1 MQLQVYIVLGVAL
14 CFARCC
20 CAEKLGQRQAVDQSA
35 VPLLRSPLY
44 EPLSGLAV
52 QIKELQAKVPQLGQF
67 IDEGTS
73 ATIQYGYVSTLIH
86 WLSSHMKH
94 VMALMSAPPL
104 GTKGADLAGIFVVM
118 RRKLEQVIAGLHVLI
133 NVEGGS
139 RLGERAAQLRTAAE
153 KALQAVMPLRTALLE
168 NGKDTIRHNAQEL
181 LPSKVLYEV
190 LGQIEEAH
198 SQPRTTSMSFVETVN
213 SKLQE
218 ARTEV
223 KGKLRKAVEF
233 LKTLKHCVAADAVGL
248 ERAAALR
255 TFMETTHL
263 HKVPDSHTVEN
274 SAAITTTALEKLSP
288 ETIHGQNAPAATMS
302 WPTAVTNLNFLHTA
316 IVPELTVVVKRIEAA
331 EKMLA
336 GLRRKLRRASFLH
349 QTQGREAPM
358 AVETKLEGSLE
369 EDKKD
374 DDGIFAVIGGI
385 PFFDF

>member
-1 MQLQVYIVLGVAL
+1 MQLQAYIALGVAL
-14 CFARCC
+14 CFACYCR
-20 CAEKLGQRQAVDQSA
+20 AEKLGQPQAADQSA

-52 QIKELQAKVPQLGQF
+52 QIKVLQAKVPQLGQF

-104 GTKGADLAGIFVVM
+104 GTKAADLAGIFVVM

-139 RLGERAAQLRTAAE
+139 RLGERAAQLRTTAE
-153 KALQAVMPLRTALLE
+153 KALQAVLPLRTALLE
-168 NGKDTIRHNAQEL
+168 NETDIIKHNAQEL
-181 LPSKVLYEV
+181 LPSKALYQI
-190 LGQIEEAH
+190 LGQLEEAH
-198 SQPRTTSMSFVETVN
+198 TQPITISMSFVETVN

-223 KGKLRKAVEF
+223 KRKLRKAVEF
-233 LKTLKHCVAADAVGL
+233 LKTLKHCVAADAVGW

-255 TFMETTHL
+255 SFMQTTHL

-274 SAAITTTALEKLSP
+274 SAAITATTLEKLSP
-288 ETIHGQNAPAATMS
+288 EPVYGQSAPTATMS
-302 WPTAVTNLNFLHTA
+302 WPTAVANLNFLHTA
-316 IVPELTVVVKRIEAA
+316 IVPEFTGVVKRIEAA

-336 GLRRKLRRASFLH
+336 GLRRKLRRVSFLH

-358 AVETKLEGSLE
+358 AVETKLEGTQE
-369 EDKKD
+369 EDKD